1 MCGILGSVNLP
12 VDKGM
17 LDTICHRGPDW
28 QGIYTD
34 KQADCMAFLA
44 HCRLSVVDLSAS
56 GNQPMTSPCGNY
68 TLIFNGE
75 IYNHL
80 ELRAKLE
87 NKRYE
92 GHSDTET
99 LLYFLIEKGI
109 TAINE
114 LNGIFSFIFYDKKN
128 RKLFMARDPY
138 GVKPLYYH
146 IDKDRFIAC
155 SEIRPLR
162 KVLNPSMNIDAL
174 RILLNLRY
182 VPAPYTL
189 YDAIFKV
196 RSGHY
201 GVIDMSQSPLSI
213 SLQPYAKMHT
223 KRLDIDFEEAIDE
236 YGKRI
241 QHAVCRQLMG
251 DVDIGI
257 LLSGGIDSALISNI
271 ASKEYNRR
279 LKAFTVGF
287 DSRYSV
293 NEIEWAEETAQYVG
307 LEHHVI
313 KIDADDFFDSFVEC
327 TRITEEPLGDT
338 SIIPMYYL
346 AKLASQHVKVV
357 LSGQGADEPLGGY
370 PRYQGEILRD
380 IWSPALFRVA
390 EKVCRLIPVKN
401 ESILRGARALGI
413 HDEIERFFQEYCLF
427 TVNEANRLL
436 GTEGSDE
443 ASKELL
449 AYFHHLATAEWQ
461 TPVERMMSLDMK
473 MNLSDDLLAYTDKI
487 SMNFSLECRVPM
499 LDHELINF
507 MEALPTLY
515 KIRRGKG
522 KIIHKAFAC
531 RQLPQKIVDRPK
543 LGFRSPTDIWFREY
557 ASIIEDK
564 LAYGPLQNYLSM
576 KEIKKVIRQHQS
588 GYNRE
593 KQIFLFLSINEW
605 IKL

>member
-1 MCGILGSVNLP
+1 MCGILGSINLP
-12 VDKGM
+12 IDKGM
-17 LDTICHRGPDW
+17 LDAISHRGPDW
-28 QGIYTD
+28 QGIYMD
-34 KQADCMAFLA
+34 KQVNCIVSMA
-44 HCRLSVVDLSAS
+44 HCRLSIVDLSAS

-87 NKRYE
+87 NKRYR

-99 LLYFLIEKGI
+99 LLYFLIERGI

-128 RKLFMARDPY
+128 RKLFMARDPF

-146 IDKDRFIAC
+146 ICKNRFIAC
-155 SEIRPLR
+155 SEIRPIK
-162 KVLNPSMNIDAL
+162 KVLNPSMNINTL

-182 VPAPYTL
+182 LPSPYTL
-189 YDAIFKV
+189 YDAVFKV
-196 RSGHY
+196 RPGHY
-201 GVIDMSQSPLSI
+201 GVIDMNQLPLSI
-213 SLQPYAKMHT
+213 SLQPYVKIQT
-223 KRLDIDFEEAIDE
+223 KRLDINFEEAIEE

-241 QHAVCRQLMG
+241 RNAVCRQLMG

-271 ASKEYNRR
+271 ASKECNQR

-287 DSRYSV
+287 ESRYSV
-293 NEIEWAEETAQYVG
+293 NEIEWAKETAQYIG
-307 LEHHVI
+307 LEHHVV
-313 KIDADDFFDSFVEC
+313 KIDADNFFGSLAEC
-327 TRITEEPLGDT
+327 TRIMEEPLGDT

-346 AKLASQHVKVV
+346 AKLASRHVKVV

-370 PRYQGEILRD
+370 PRYQGEILRNA
-380 IWSPALFRVA
+380 WPPFFFKVA
-390 EKVCRLIPVKN
+390 EQACRFINIKN

-427 TVNEANRLL
+427 TVDETNRLL

-473 MNLSDDLLAYTDKI
+473 MNLSDDLLVYTDKI

-499 LDHELINF
+499 LDHELIHF
-507 MEALPTLY
+507 IEALPTLY
-515 KIRRGKG
+515 KIKRGKG
-522 KIIHKAFAC
+522 KIIHKAFAR
-531 RQLPQKIVDRPK
+531 RQLPLQIVDRPK

-557 ASIIEDK
+557 SSIIEDK
-564 LAYGPLQNYLSM
+564 LAHGPLQNYLSR
-576 KEIKKVIRQHQS
+576 KEIKKIIKQHQS

-593 KQIFLFLSINEW
+593 KQIFLLLSINEW
-605 IKL
+605 INL

>member
-1 MCGILGSVNLP
+1 MCGILGSINLP
-12 VDKGM
+12 IDRRM

-28 QGIYTD
+28 QGICID
-34 KQADCMAFLA
+34 KQTDSIVSLA
-44 HCRLSVVDLSAS
+44 HCRLSIVDLSAS

-68 TLIFNGE
+68 SLIFNGE

-87 NKRYE
+87 NKRYK

-114 LNGIFSFIFYDKKN
+114 LNGIFSFVFYDKKN

-138 GVKPLYYH
+138 GVKPLYYY
-146 IDKDRFIAC
+146 IDNDRFIAS
-155 SEIRPLR
+155 SEIRPVK
-162 KVLNPSMNIDAL
+162 KVLNPSMNMDAL

-182 VPAPYTL
+182 VPSPYTL
-189 YDAIFKV
+189 YDTVFKV
-196 RSGHY
+196 RPGHY
-201 GVIDMSQSPLSI
+201 GVIDVNQLPLSI
-213 SLQPYAKMHT
+213 SLRPYAKIHT
-223 KRLDIDFEEAIDE
+223 KRLDIDFEEAIGE

-241 QHAVCRQLMG
+241 QNAVRRQLMG

-271 ASKEYNRR
+271 VSNGCNRS

-293 NEIEWAEETAQYVG
+293 NEIEWAKETARYVG
-307 LEHHVI
+307 LEHYTV
-313 KIDADDFFDSFVEC
+313 KIDADDFFGSFAEC

-338 SIIPMYYL
+338 SIIPMYHL
-346 AKLASQHVKVV
+346 AKLASRHVKVV

-370 PRYQGEILRD
+370 HRYQGEILRD
-380 IWSPALFRVA
+380 RWSPALFRLA
-390 EKVCRLIPVKN
+390 EKICRFIPVKN
-401 ESILRGARALGI
+401 ESILRGAHALGI
-413 HDEIERFFQEYCLF
+413 HDEIERFFREYCLF
-427 TVNEANRLL
+427 TVDETNRLL
-436 GTEGSDE
+436 GTEGSEE
-443 ASKELL
+443 ASKGLL

-499 LDHELINF
+499 LDHELTDF
-507 MEALPTLY
+507 MEALPASY
-515 KIRRGKG
+515 KIRRGKS
-522 KIIHKAFAC
+522 KIIHKAFAG
-531 RQLPQKIVDRPK
+531 RQLPQIIVNRPK

-557 ASIIEDK
+557 SSIIEDK
-564 LAYGPLQNYLSM
+564 LTHGPLLNYLSM
-576 KEIKKVIRQHQS
+576 KEIKRILKQHKS
-588 GYNRE
+588 GFNRE
-593 KQIFLFLSINEW
+593 KQIFLLLSINEW
-605 IKL
+605 IRL